1 MKLTSFTSFKLLVPI
16 MIVNQKGLL
25 KGFGKTF
32 LLKKSFPEKPAEK
45 NLDKSGTFMV
55 KSKIADK

>member
-1 MKLTSFTSFKLLVPI
+1 

-32 LLKKSFPEKPAEK
+32 LLKKSFPENPAEK
-45 NLDKSGTFMV
+45 ILDKRGSLMV

>member
-1 MKLTSFTSFKLLVPI
+1 